1 MGEYAL
7 LTEVWGPEYGGKKP
21 KKEKKKKKRNDEEI
35 PILEPSEMDKELL
48 EEPSEKVRKM
58 SISPYS
64 KDDSVFQP
72 MNPNI
77 VRTQPKQVNPIESR
91 YFDDPEYQEFLE
103 FKKMKSNRFLL
114 PQSNEQMNE
123 LLLYVFTGFFLLMLY
138 DSIYKFGKDSY

>member
-7 LTEVWGPEYGGKKP
+7 LTEVWGPEYDGKKP
-21 KKEKKKKKRNDEEI
+21 KKEKKKKKRNVEEI

-77 VRTQPKQVNPIESR
+77 VNYKTPEKPVVKNYQ
-91 YFDDPEYQEFLE
+91 DDPEYREFLE
-103 FKKMKSNRFLL
+103 FKKMKGNRSTI
-114 PQSNEQMNE
+114 PQTNDQFNE

-138 DSIYKFGKDSY
+138 DNIYKFGKDSY